1 MAEGGAGR
9 RQKMNLF
16 QQFFNMRICVVD
28 LSASSVVTIPLEAE
42 HVSSCIGGAMLNLFL
57 FRQYKD
63 EPIVFGVGPL
73 TGSFAPASS
82 LMVATFK
89 SPRFEKICHIP
100 FMLRTGPDMKFSGI
114 DFLVVKGGA
123 SELSV
128 LHVNRGTVQI
138 SPAGN
143 LRELSVPD
151 ITTTLKRD
159 SLPFRSAL
167 VTGPAAD
174 NGIPHAAVSVGAR
187 GSLDKAGLASRMA
200 AKNLKAIMFHGI
212 GGLPFR
218 SDNPEQGKELIAR
231 ISAEKNFKR
240 RGFVSILKM
249 LDGGKEA
256 GRNLKSLRKKDMA
269 CYHCPSPC
277 MTHIEFTRRD
287 TSQGEG
293 PRVKEG
299 MFLLDHT
306 GWIALAKKVGTE
318 ALPFLRNCVQSGLDP
333 AENYAPPG
341 EVPVKAHT
349 LFGGGI
355 APIPPGDLWDQKVGM
370 AMILGICP
378 LFLLM
383 FPQISETDLLTFIA
397 QREDAMKTLEDR
409 ISSSIQILLAE

>member
-1 MAEGGAGR
+1 
-9 RQKMNLF
+9 MNLF

-28 LSASSVVTIPLEAE
+28 LSTSSVVTIPLEAD
-42 HVSSCIGGAMLNLFL
+42 HVSNYIGGAMVNLFL
-57 FRQYKD
+57 FRQYEN

-82 LMVATFK
+82 LLVATFK
-89 SPRFEKICHIP
+89 SPRFEKICHVP
-100 FMLRTGPDMKFSGI
+100 FMMRTGPDMKFSGI
-114 DFLVVKGGA
+114 DFLVVKGAA

-128 LHVNRGTVQI
+128 LHASRGTVQI

-143 LRELSVPD
+143 LRELPVPD
-151 ITTTLKRD
+151 IAKVLKKD
-159 SLPFRSAL
+159 LLTFQSAI

-174 NGIPHAAVSVGAR
+174 KGILHAAASVGAR

-212 GGLPFR
+212 GGLSFR
-218 SDNPEQGKELIAR
+218 SDNPEQGKEVITR
-231 ISAEKNFKR
+231 ISSEKNFKR
-240 RGFVSILKM
+240 RGFVSILKK
-249 LDGGKEA
+249 LEGGKEA
-256 GRNLKSLRKKDMA
+256 GRHLKNLRMKDMA
-269 CYHCPSPC
+269 CYHCPFPC

-293 PRVKEG
+293 PKVKEG
-299 MFLLDHT
+299 MLLLDHT
-306 GWIALAKKVGTE
+306 GWIALARKVGTE
-318 ALPFLRNCVQSGLDP
+318 ALPFFRNCVQSGLDP
-333 AENYAPPG
+333 AETYAPPG
-341 EVPVKAHT
+341 DVPVKAHT

-355 APIPPGDLWDQKVGM
+355 APIPPGDLWDKKAGM

-383 FPQISETDLLTFIA
+383 FPQISETDLLAFIS

-409 ISSSIQILLAE
+409 VSSSIQILLAE